1 MRNSII
7 QRPLVK
13 QSKTFPDCIKSSV
26 IQFSIM
32 SVYVFTI
39 QGEKGDMGV
48 AGPIGPQGIPVS
60 AVTEHNLTFPTMYKC
75 IQMKKLTICNIFP
88 PFIQGLV
95 GPPGLKG
102 NRVRL

>member
-1 MRNSII
+1 
-7 QRPLVK
+7 
-13 QSKTFPDCIKSSV
+13 
-26 IQFSIM
+26 M

-75 IQMKKLTICNIFP
+75 IH
-88 PFIQGLV
+88 
-95 GPPGLKG
+95 LK
-102 NRVRL
+102 NRPSVMSLPHSFRV